1 MASTMGNTLTSG
13 SCDGLHYGEH
23 LNFREL
29 TGSAVG
35 KTASERDELT

>member
-1 MASTMGNTLTSG
+1 MVSTMGNTLTSG
-13 SCDGLHYGEH
+13 SSDGFHYGKH

-29 TGSAVG
+29 MGFTVG